1 MTGSDYLGVPGAL
14 GEHCPGTGGCAGLGS
29 VSCNINSVITC
40 DLFAVLAV
48 GISLCA

>member
-14 GEHCPGTGGCAGLGS
+14 GEHCPGTGGVLCS